1 MENSI
6 TKNVTEELVESPAGT
21 FPANVIDVST
31 PNQLVIN
38 RGKNN
43 GIQLGQRMLVYC
55 IGSKELKD
63 PQTGKSLGYLE
74 IVRGTGRVVHVQNE
88 ISTIESD
95 REKHYTREF
104 KTPYSDYFSGLPREV
119 IHESTIIPFDNP
131 LVGDLVKPI

>member
-43 GIQLGQRMLVYC
+43 GIQLEQRMLVYC
-55 IGSKELKD
+55 IGNKELKD

-104 KTPYSDYFSGLPREV
+104 KTPYSDFSGLRREV
-119 IHESTIIPFDNP
+119 IHESKIIPFEDTQI
-131 LVGDLVKPI
+131 GDLVKPI